1 MGNISECKCK
11 CRDGKQEVEVN
22 FPSFKTNL
30 KETQNETNEN
40 NNISKNIEIEVK
52 DKNIEQTNEDKEKE
66 SKIKKENL
74 DDYFE
79 GISEV
84 KLNEIEYS
92 NNDIS
97 KSKVEKDEKKNQF
110 NEDTSF
116 KVKNNSANSSMYN
129 SSKRL
134 DYDSFCLDKNK
145 SFKRQTTFLNSSK
158 NMKQENQKT
167 NFFNQK
173 TKTTNADYLKNKF
186 LSKKNM
192 TKKSN
197 NSINEKDSS
206 YFSQLSQ
213 FNTSQC
219 KDFLEK
225 YHLNCTQATTKIP
238 ISKIINHINLMNN
251 DTDDVL
257 FHSDLN
263 RVQFSG
269 ERIISK
275 KYISRFFSSTK
286 RELRIYSSKEK
297 FITLQTP
304 IQIFYYYN
312 MKKTCM
318 VEFDFIKKTD
328 NFDVKNRKDLV
339 HFMIYFDNESF
350 EVFSGENEVV
360 EKWVTLINYLIENQN
375 DIYVV
380 DN

>member
-97 KSKVEKDEKKNQF
+97 KSKVEKDEKKNNF
-110 NEDTSF
+110 KEDTSL

-134 DYDSFCLDKNK
+134 DYDSFRLDKNK

-173 TKTTNADYLKNKF
+173 TKTANADYMKNKF

-197 NSINEKDSS
+197 NSIDEKDSS

-225 YHLNCTQATTKIP
+225 YHLYCTQATTKIP

-263 RVQFSG
+263 RVQLSG
-269 ERIISK
+269 ERIINK
-275 KYISRFFSSTK
+275 KYIGRFLLSTK
-286 RELRIYSSKEK
+286 KEIRIFSSKEK
-297 FITLQTP
+297 YITLQNP
-304 IQIFYYYN
+304 IQIFSYN
-312 MKKTCM
+312 EMKRSCM
-318 VEFDFIKKTD
+318 VEFDLGKK
-328 NFDVKNRKDLV
+328 NIGFDTTNDKNSIF
-339 HFMIYFDNESF
+339 HFMIYFENETF
-350 EVFSGENEVV
+350 EVFSGEHKIV
-360 EKWVTLINYLIENQN
+360 EKWITLINYLIDNQFEIN
-375 DIYVV
+375 
-380 DN
+380 N

>member
-97 KSKVEKDEKKNQF
+97 KSKVEKDEKKNNF
-110 NEDTSF
+110 KEDTSL

-134 DYDSFCLDKNK
+134 DYDSFRLDKNK

-173 TKTTNADYLKNKF
+173 TKTANADYMKNKF
-186 LSKKNM
+186 LSKK
-192 TKKSN
+192 KK
-197 NSINEKDSS
+197 
-206 YFSQLSQ
+206 
-213 FNTSQC
+213 
-219 KDFLEK
+219 
-225 YHLNCTQATTKIP
+225 
-238 ISKIINHINLMNN
+238 
-251 DTDDVL
+251 
-257 FHSDLN
+257 
-263 RVQFSG
+263 
-269 ERIISK
+269 
-275 KYISRFFSSTK
+275 
-286 RELRIYSSKEK
+286 
-297 FITLQTP
+297 
-304 IQIFYYYN
+304 
-312 MKKTCM
+312 
-318 VEFDFIKKTD
+318 IK
-328 NFDVKNRKDLV
+328 
-339 HFMIYFDNESF
+339 
-350 EVFSGENEVV
+350 
-360 EKWVTLINYLIENQN
+360 
-375 DIYVV
+375 
-380 DN
+380 